1 MEHDRRIIELYMFNY
16 EPVTTIQRECPIF
29 GLIHAAGAIEMKR
42 SVIILLAGV
51 MAGSLSAVAVNITI
65 SDGLGSAGL
74 GVGGE
79 DNETEPGTIHSD
91 AWDLEAFGYTAAT
104 KQLDLIG
111 TFDFKNGEFGDGQQ
125 ITSGAIFI
133 GTGSSLPGANNWSY
147 AYVLN
152 FSLHA
157 YTLYSNFTIN
167 NGSVPGFISG
177 SAPWSINTSTA
188 HVMAFGSF
196 SYLTGL
202 SNPDGF
208 GLQTY
213 VSGVTHNEI
222 ELNLSALPTTVLNDF
237 YTHFTM
243 SCGNDDIDG
252 HYSNAPQNNSVPDY
266 GSTILLT
273 GLGLGIVALA
283 RRRLG
288 MLQAS

>member
-1 MEHDRRIIELYMFNY
+1 MEMNRTLF
-16 EPVTTIQRECPIF
+16 
-29 GLIHAAGAIEMKR
+29 
-42 SVIILLAGV
+42 LATLF
-51 MAGSLSAVAVNITI
+51 ASTSLFAVPSNITI
-65 SDGLGSAGL
+65 SDGLGTGGL

-91 AWDLEAFGYTAAT
+91 VWDVEAFGYTAAT

-111 TFDFKNGEFGDGQQ
+111 TFDFKNGAFGEGQI

-147 AYVLN
+147 AYVLD
-152 FSLHA
+152 FTRG
-157 YTLYSNFTIN
+157 YYGLYSNFTIN

-188 HVMAFGSF
+188 HFVGFGTF

-208 GLQTY
+208 NLQTY
-213 VSGVTHNEI
+213 QAGVTHNEI
-222 ELNLSALPTTVLNDF
+222 ELNLNLLPSTVLDDF

-252 HYSNAPQNNSVPDY
+252 HYSTGGTTDRVPDS
-266 GSTILLT
+266 GATIVLLGVGMA
-273 GLGLGIVALA
+273 GLMFLRYKTSSQAALA
-283 RRRLG
+283 LVPIRKR
-288 MLQAS
+288 S